1 MPIRYAGYYSAGNTT
16 CSFVSYHCKNIS
28 TEKQCMHYV
37 PTVPVRL
44 AGTNS
49 HNYGRVE
56 VYYNGEWGTVCDD
69 GWDTADA
76 TVVCR
81 QLGFYSTVI
90 AYRSTRYGQGTGPIW
105 LSRLSCFGNE
115 SSLFE
120 CGQLN
125 VGTKNCSHSNDA
137 SVQCG
142 YYYDDDRTRRKSF
155 VNSYRNT
162 CIL

>member
-1 MPIRYAGYYSAGNTT
+1 MIIHKIVLPFINHAVPI
-16 CSFVSYHCKNIS
+16 
-28 TEKQCMHYV
+28 
-37 PTVPVRL
+37 RL
-44 AGTNS
+44 AGTGS
-49 HNYGRVE
+49 HYYGRVE
-56 VYYNGEWGTVCDD
+56 VYYNGEWGTVCGD

-81 QLGFYSTVI
+81 QLGLYSSGT
-90 AYRSTRYGQGTGPIW
+90 AYRSARYGQGTGPIW

-125 VGTKNCSHSNDA
+125 VGTKNCTHSDDA

-142 YYYDDDRTRRKSF
+142 YSRYHDIIRRKF
-155 VNSYRNT
+155 FKFYF
-162 CIL
+162 I